1 MYLQGWQLSHRVVP
15 VGNERRGRRMPKK
28 ILIVDDEPDVRTYL
42 SSVLEENGY
51 ASISAKDGV
60 EGLEVLRKEKPD
72 LVLLD
77 LMMPKKSGITM
88 FQELRKDETLSNI
101 PVVIV
106 TGVSEVTGVDF
117 RNFMYKQPLRDEK
130 KFVETTGLTKYT
142 IPDGYIEK
150 PISPDELIKV
160 VKEALKE

>member
-1 MYLQGWQLSHRVVP
+1 MSR
-15 VGNERRGRRMPKK
+15 K
-28 ILIVDDEPDVRTYL
+28 ILIVDDEPDVI
-42 SSVLEENGY
+42 SFVSAVLEENGY
-51 ASISAKDGV
+51 TGIGAKDGV
-60 EGLEVLRKEKPD
+60 EGLEVLAKEKPD

-88 FQELRKDETLSNI
+88 VQEMRKDPSMSNI
-101 PVVIV
+101 PVVVI

-142 IPDGYIEK
+142 VPDGYIEK
-150 PISPDELIKV
+150 PIDTVELIKA

>member
-1 MYLQGWQLSHRVVP
+1 MS
-15 VGNERRGRRMPKK
+15 KK
-28 ILIVDDEPDVRTYL
+28 ILIVDDEQDVITFL
-42 SSVLEENGY
+42 SAILEENGY
-51 ASISAKDGV
+51 TSISARDGV
-60 EGLEVLRKEKPD
+60 EGLNLLRKENPD

-88 FQELRKDETLSNI
+88 FQELRNDWKLSNT
-101 PVVIV
+101 PVVVV

-142 IPDGYIEK
+142 VPDGYVEK
-150 PISPDELIKV
+150 PIDPDELIRA
-160 VKEALKE
+160 VKKALKE

>member
-1 MYLQGWQLSHRVVP
+1 MS
-15 VGNERRGRRMPKK
+15 KK
-28 ILIVDDEPDVRTYL
+28 ILIVDDEPDVI
-42 SSVLEENGY
+42 SFVSAVLEENGY
-51 ASISAKDGV
+51 TSIGAKDGV

-77 LMMPKKSGITM
+77 LMMPRKSGITM
-88 FQELRKDETLSNI
+88 FQELRKDPNMSNI
-101 PVVIV
+101 PVVVV

-142 IPDGYIEK
+142 VPDGYIEK
-150 PISPDELIKV
+150 PIEPGELIKV
-160 VKEALKE
+160 IKEALKE

>member
-1 MYLQGWQLSHRVVP
+1 
-15 VGNERRGRRMPKK
+15 MPKK
-28 ILIVDDEPDVRTYL
+28 ILIVDDELDMITFI
-42 SSVLEENGY
+42 SEILEDHGY
-51 ASISAKDGV
+51 TSISAKDGV
-60 EGLEVLRKEKPD
+60 EGLKLLREEKPN

-88 FQELRKDETLSNI
+88 FQELRNDPDLSHI

-106 TGVSEVTGVDF
+106 TGISDVTGVDF
-117 RNFMYKQPLRDEK
+117 RNHMYKQPLRDEK
-130 KFVETTGLTKYT
+130 KFIETTGLTKYT

-150 PISPDELIKV
+150 PFDPDGLIKA

>member
-1 MYLQGWQLSHRVVP
+1 LSKK
-15 VGNERRGRRMPKK
+15 VGFAGTSIERRMNMPKK
-28 ILIVDDEPDVRTYL
+28 ILIVDDEADQRTFL
-42 SSVLEENGY
+42 STVLEENGY

-60 EGLEVLRKEKPD
+60 EGLELLRKEKPD

-77 LMMPKKSGITM
+77 LMMPNKSGISM
-88 FQELRKDETLSNI
+88 FQVLRSDSNLSNI
-101 PVVIV
+101 PVIVV

-117 RNFMYKQPLRDEK
+117 RNFMFKQPLRDEK

-150 PISPDELIKV
+150 PIDPDGLIKTINDV
-160 VKEALKE
+160 LK

>member
-1 MYLQGWQLSHRVVP
+1 MS
-15 VGNERRGRRMPKK
+15 KK
-28 ILIVDDEPDVRTYL
+28 ILIVDDERDVITFV
-42 SSVLEENGY
+42 SAILEENGY
-51 ASISAKDGV
+51 TSISAKDGV
-60 EGLEVLRKEKPD
+60 EGLEVLRKENPD

-88 FQELRKDETLSNI
+88 FQELRGDPQMSNT
-101 PVVIV
+101 PVVVV

-142 IPDGYIEK
+142 VPDGYVEK
-150 PISPDELIKV
+150 PIDPDELIKA
-160 VKEALKE
+160 VKHALKE

>member
-1 MYLQGWQLSHRVVP
+1 MS
-15 VGNERRGRRMPKK
+15 KK

-42 SSVLEENGY
+42 GSVLEENGY

-60 EGLEVLRKEKPD
+60 EGLEVLRKESPD

-88 FQELRKDETLSNI
+88 FQELRKDPALSNI

-130 KFVETTGLTKYT
+130 TFVETTGLTKYT

-150 PISPDELIKV
+150 PIDPDELIKV

>member
-1 MYLQGWQLSHRVVP
+1 
-15 VGNERRGRRMPKK
+15 MPKK
-28 ILIVDDEPDVRTYL
+28 ILIVDDEPDTVTYI
-42 SSVLEENGY
+42 STVLEENGY
-51 ASISAKDGV
+51 TSIGAKDGV
-60 EGLEVLRKEKPD
+60 EGLELARKEKPD

-77 LMMPKKSGITM
+77 LMMPKKSGISM
-88 FQELRKDETLSNI
+88 FQEMRKDSSMSNI
-101 PVVIV
+101 PVVVV

-150 PISPDELIKV
+150 PFDPAELVKA

>member
-1 MYLQGWQLSHRVVP
+1 LSKK
-15 VGNERRGRRMPKK
+15 VGFAEASIERRVNMSKK
-28 ILIVDDEPDVRTYL
+28 ILIVDDEADQRTFL
-42 SSVLEENGY
+42 STVLEENGY

-60 EGLEVLRKEKPD
+60 EGLELLRKEKPD

-77 LMMPKKSGITM
+77 LMMPKKSGISM
-88 FQELRKDETLSNI
+88 FQELRSDPNLSHI
-101 PVVIV
+101 PVIVV

-117 RNFMYKQPLRDEK
+117 RNFMFKQPLRDEK

-150 PISPDELIKV
+150 PIDPDELIKIIKDV
-160 VKEALKE
+160 LK

>member
-1 MYLQGWQLSHRVVP
+1 
-15 VGNERRGRRMPKK
+15 MPRK
-28 ILIVDDEPDVRTYL
+28 ILIVDDEPDIITFL

-51 ASISAKDGV
+51 TSVSAKDGV
-60 EGLEVLRKEKPD
+60 EGLEILRKEKPD

-88 FQELRKDETLSNI
+88 FQELRKDPDMSHI
-101 PVVIV
+101 PVVVV
-106 TGVSEVTGVDF
+106 TGVSDVTGVDF

-130 KFVETTGLTKYT
+130 KFAETTGLTKYT
-142 IPDGYIEK
+142 IPDGYLEK
-150 PISPDELIKV
+150 PIDPDELVKL

>member
-1 MYLQGWQLSHRVVP
+1 MS
-15 VGNERRGRRMPKK
+15 KK
-28 ILIVDDEPDVRTYL
+28 VLIVDDEPDIRTFL
-42 SSVLEENGY
+42 RSVLEENGF
-51 ASISAKDGV
+51 STVTAKNGV
-60 EGLEVLRKEKPD
+60 EGLEALRKEKPD

-88 FQELRKDETLSNI
+88 FQELRKDSSLSTT

-150 PISPDELIKV
+150 PIDPDELIKV
-160 VKEALKE
+160 IKKALKE

>member
-1 MYLQGWQLSHRVVP
+1 MS
-15 VGNERRGRRMPKK
+15 KK
-28 ILIVDDEPDVRTYL
+28 ILIVDDEPDTRTFL
-42 SSVLEENGY
+42 SAVLEDNGY
-51 ASISAKDGV
+51 TSIGAKDGI

-77 LMMPKKSGITM
+77 LMMPKKSGISM
-88 FQELRKDETLSNI
+88 FQELRKDPDLSHI

-142 IPDGYIEK
+142 IPDGYVEK
-150 PISPDELIKV
+150 PVDPVELIHV